1 MSMEQAVMT
10 WIHLVSAAIWVGGSL
25 FIGAV
30 LTPILKKMSMSL
42 EERIQMMI
50 KVGRQFNKI
59 AVPSLIIL
67 IATGLY
73 NSSFVLSNPDLLF
86 STSYGSFLF
95 IKIIL
100 VIVLIIAFVAH
111 IRIIRKEIEDKIMSK
126 EMTEI
131 QIRKLRKKMI
141 ILGEIIVIISVAI
154 LFFAALLDAG
164 VLITYNSY
172 FISVIKSFYAI
183 FASCNLGCYI
193 QVCF

>member
-1 MSMEQAVMT
+1 MEQAVMT
-10 WIHLVSAAIWVGGSL
+10 WIHLVSAAVWVGGSL

-30 LTPILKKMSMSL
+30 LTPILKKMPISL
-42 EERIQMMI
+42 EERIQIMI

-100 VIVLIIAFVAH
+100 VIALIIAFVAH

-131 QIRKLRKKMI
+131 QIQKLRKKMI

-164 VLITYNSY
+164 V
-172 FISVIKSFYAI
+172 
-183 FASCNLGCYI
+183 
-193 QVCF
+193 